1 MPQEMRVRLPPVV
14 IRMENATAILAPD
27 QLIESLLDRK
37 EQRNVRA
44 NKYRDLRDAKND
56 ETKKWAQK
64 RDELNSKVRGLID
77 EANRHKAKRDELNLQ
92 VKEGKAKRDELN
104 KTANEKAE
112 ALNQVKKDRSPRDG
126 LSVGKLKHQLRQL
139 EFEQQTKVLTPKK
152 EKETIEAIAAL
163 QRQIE
168 QKEKEY
174 AADQS
179 VKDAYEAM
187 KAAKGS
193 AEEAHRHV
201 TQAATAAQAE
211 HDAMVKLFEEA
222 DRVRKEADAAQEKF
236 IASKTEADKIHHEYI
251 ALVNQIRDLEKV
263 AGAMRQKERKS
274 RQEAGHAT
282 AKAEAEDIFDK
293 FKKGE
298 KLSTEDLMALQKA
311 GLL

>member
-1 MPQEMRVRLPPVV
+1 MDS
-14 IRMENATAILAPD
+14 ATAVFGTEN
-27 QLIESLLDRK
+27 LIESFMERK

-56 ETKKWAQK
+56 ETKRWAQK
-64 RDELNSKVRGLID
+64 RDELNAKVRGLID
-77 EANRHKAKRDELNLQ
+77 EANRHKAKRDELNGQ
-92 VKEGKAKRDELN
+92 VKEGKLRRDELN
-104 KTANEKAE
+104 KAANEKAE
-112 ALNQVKKDRSPRDG
+112 ALNSVKKERTPRDG
-126 LSVGKLKHQLRQL
+126 LSVGKLKHQLRLL

-152 EKETIEAIAAL
+152 EKDLVDQIAAL

-174 AADQS
+174 ALDS
-179 VKDAYEAM
+179 TVKDAYEAM
-187 KAAKGS
+187 KGAKVAA
-193 AEEAHRHV
+193 EDAHRVV

-222 DRVRKEADAAQEKF
+222 DKVRKEADGAQEKF
-236 IASKTEADKIHHEYI
+236 IASKTDADKIHHEYI
-251 ALVNQIRDLEKV
+251 DLVNQIRDFDKV
-263 AGAMRQKERKS
+263 GGAMRQKERKS